1 LPCKTDLPA
10 QPALAT
16 RDHRQQIGYIAWH
29 QPIPHRIYPFPPTAM
44 PLGIR
49 PINDFAFK
57 KTFGTAENRVA
68 LISLLNA
75 ILAPK
80 SPIVEVAIENPF
92 NLQDFEDDK
101 LSILDV
107 KAVDGTG
114 AIYDIEMQLA
124 IFAGL
129 VQRIVFYGCELY
141 AGQLKAGENYASLH
155 PVYSIC
161 LVNGILW
168 PEAPRVHHAFR
179 LADAESGRVLGET
192 LEIHTLELGRYNLKE
207 SELRSASTLDCWLYW
222 LLHAHEYEPA
232 ALLELLPQP
241 AIRQATET
249 LARIAQISED
259 KAMYD
264 AREKAIRDRKW
275 ELSSAFREGE
285 REGEIKGKIESIRML
300 QGLLNVPVSEEQEL
314 RTLTLEQLQALTS
327 SLQENLR
334 NRTPS
339 A

>member
-1 LPCKTDLPA
+1 ML
-10 QPALAT
+10 
-16 RDHRQQIGYIAWH
+16 
-29 QPIPHRIYPFPPTAM
+29 
-44 PLGIR
+44 LGIR
-49 PINDFAFK
+49 AINDFAFK
-57 KTFGTAENRVA
+57 KTFGTPENRVA

-75 ILAPK
+75 ILEPK
-80 SPIVEVAIENPF
+80 SPIVDVTLENPF
-92 NLQDFEDDK
+92 NPQDFKEDK
-101 LSILDV
+101 LSILDI
-107 KAVDGTG
+107 KAIDAAG
-114 AIYDIEMQLA
+114 AIYDIEMQLT
-124 IFAGL
+124 IFEGL
-129 VQRIVFYGCELY
+129 AKRIVFYGCELY
-141 AGQLKAGENYASLH
+141 AGQLRAGDDYAGLH

-168 PEAPRVHHAFR
+168 PDATRVHHAFR
-179 LADAESGRVLGET
+179 LADVESGRVLRGT
-192 LEIHTLELGRYNLKE
+192 LEIHTLELGRYNLRE
-207 SELRSASTLDCWLYW
+207 SELRSASLLDCWLYW

-275 ELSSAFREGE
+275 ELNGAFREGKIE
-285 REGEIKGKIESIRML
+285 GKIETIQAL
-300 QGLLNVPVSEEQEL
+300 QGILRVPVSEEQEL
-314 RTLTLEQLQALTS
+314 RTLTLEQLQALAS
-327 SLQENLR
+327 SLQEKLR

>member
-1 LPCKTDLPA
+1 
-10 QPALAT
+10 
-16 RDHRQQIGYIAWH
+16 
-29 QPIPHRIYPFPPTAM
+29 M

-75 ILAPK
+75 ILTPN
-80 SPIVEVAIENPF
+80 SPIVEVTIENPY
-92 NLQDFEDDK
+92 NLQDFKDDK

-107 KAVDGTG
+107 KAVDGAG

-129 VQRIVFYGCELY
+129 MQRIVFYGCELY
-141 AGQLKAGENYASLH
+141 AGQLMKGDDYENLH

-168 PEAPRVHHAFR
+168 PEATRVHHVFR
-179 LADAESGRVLGET
+179 LADGESGRVLQGT
-192 LEIHTLELGRYNLKE
+192 LEIHTLELGRYT
-207 SELRSASTLDCWLYW
+207 LREADLATADMLDCWLYW

-232 ALLELLPQP
+232 ALLKLLPQQ

-264 AREKAIRDRKW
+264 AREKAIRDRQW
-275 ELSSAFREGE
+275 ELNAAFREGE
-285 REGEIKGKIESIRML
+285 REGEIKGKIEGKIEGEIKGKIEGKIELIRTL
-300 QGLLNVPVSEEQEL
+300 QGILQTPVSEEQEL
-314 RTLTLEQLQALTS
+314 AR
-327 SLQENLR
+327 
-334 NRTPS
+334 
-339 A
+339 

>member
-1 LPCKTDLPA
+1 
-10 QPALAT
+10 
-16 RDHRQQIGYIAWH
+16 
-29 QPIPHRIYPFPPTAM
+29 M

-57 KTFGTAENRVA
+57 KIFGTAENRVA

-75 ILAPK
+75 ILKPK
-80 SPIVEVAIENPF
+80 SPIVEVTLENPF

-101 LSILDV
+101 LSILDI
-107 KAVDGTG
+107 KAIDGAG

-124 IFAGL
+124 IIAGL
-129 VQRIVFYGCELY
+129 VQRIVYYGCELY
-141 AGQLKAGENYASLH
+141 AGQLKKGDDYENLH

-161 LVNGILW
+161 LVNGVLW
-168 PEAPRVHHAFR
+168 PDATRVHHAFR
-179 LADAESGRVLGET
+179 LADGESGRVLQGT
-192 LEIHTLELGRYNLKE
+192 LEIHTLELGRYTLGE
-207 SELRSASTLDCWLYW
+207 ADLAAADMLDCWLYW

-232 ALLELLPQP
+232 ELLKLLPQQ
-241 AIRQATET
+241 AIRQATEA

-275 ELSSAFREGE
+275 EMNAAFREG
-285 REGEIKGKIESIRML
+285 KIEGKMEGKMELIRAL
-300 QGLLNVPVSEEQEL
+300 QGILQTSVSEEQEL
-314 RTLTLEQLQALTS
+314 RAMTLEQLESLTNG
-327 SLQENLR
+327 LQEQLR

-339 A
+339 

>member
-1 LPCKTDLPA
+1 
-10 QPALAT
+10 
-16 RDHRQQIGYIAWH
+16 
-29 QPIPHRIYPFPPTAM
+29 M

-57 KTFGTAENRVA
+57 KIFGTAANRVA

-75 ILAPK
+75 ILKPK
-80 SPIVEVAIENPF
+80 SPIVDVTLENPF
-92 NLQDFEDDK
+92 NLKDFEDDK
-101 LSILDV
+101 LSILDI
-107 KAVDGTG
+107 KAVDRAG
-114 AIYDIEMQLA
+114 AIYDIEVQLA

-141 AGQLKAGENYASLH
+141 AGQLKKGDDYENLH

-168 PEAPRVHHAFR
+168 PDATRVHHAFR
-179 LADAESGRVLGET
+179 LTDGESARVLQGT
-192 LEIHTLELGRYNLKE
+192 LEIHTLELGRYTLTE
-207 SELRSASTLDCWLYW
+207 ADLATADMLDCWLYW

-232 ALLELLPQP
+232 ALLTLLPQQ
-241 AIRQATET
+241 AIRQATEA

-275 ELSSAFREGE
+275 ELNAAFREGKME
-285 REGEIKGKIESIRML
+285 GKLEGKLEGELKGKMEGKIELIRAL
-300 QGLLNVPVSEEQEL
+300 QGILQTSVSEEQEL
-314 RTLTLEQLQALTS
+314 RAMTLEQLESLTS
-327 SLQENLR
+327 GLREQLR

-339 A
+339 